1 MIHQFH
7 QLLGQAI
14 DKKATDIHFVLSSQQ
29 ESCSIRSIKGFEE
42 ITDVQISS
50 LFHYLKYRA
59 NLNLGN
65 LSVPQSGTFSEEFEG
80 NCYYFRFSCLTT
92 LQSQTGVLRILNNH
106 AGVHIDNCSTD
117 PQQNKIFQN
126 WCQQRSG
133 LILFTGPTSSGKTTT
148 LHAIL
153 ENIAKEGKL
162 KVITLEDPI
171 EIVDSSYLQLQVN
184 EKLNFTYEEGIKQL
198 LRHDPDVIMIGEVR
212 DAQTAKNVFRAALSG
227 HLVFTTLHAKSAT
240 EAIKRFCEFGFT
252 PDELLHTLTAV
263 VNQRLYPNYTKKGR
277 VCIYEIL
284 QGKELNLYLSTQQL
298 PANHSTIF
306 DQIEKAVENKTIRRK
321 DAKVDLLDQATRSR

>member
-1 MIHQFH
+1 MIQEFH
-7 QLLGQAI
+7 QLLRKAI
-14 DKKATDIHFVLSSQQ
+14 EKKVTDIHFVITDQSS
-29 ESCSIRSIKGFEE
+29 SCSMRTIKGFEE
-42 ITDVQISS
+42 YKSDHIAS

-65 LSVPQSGTFSEEFEG
+65 LSVPQSGTFELEYQE
-80 NCYYFRFSCLTT
+80 NVVYFRFSCLTT

-106 AGVHIDNCSTD
+106 SGVHIENCSTLAE
-117 PQQNKIFQN
+117 QNQIFQN
-126 WCQQRSG
+126 WCHQRSG

-153 ENIAKEGKL
+153 EQIAKDGKL

-171 EIVDSSYLQLQVN
+171 EIVDHRYLQLQVN

-212 DAQTAKNVFRAALSG
+212 DAETAKNVFRAALSG

-240 EAIKRFCEFGFT
+240 EAIKRFCEFGFQ
-252 PDELLHTLTAV
+252 PNDLIHTLTGV

-277 VCIYEIL
+277 VCVYEIL
-284 QGKELNLYLSTQQL
+284 QGKELVEYLSTQKL
-298 PANHSTIF
+298 STNHSTIF
-306 DQIEKAVENKTIRRK
+306 DQIETAITHKKIRRI
-321 DAKVDLLDQATRSR
+321 DAKVDLLDKTT

>member
-1 MIHQFH
+1 MVQQF
-7 QLLGQAI
+7 QRLLEQAI
-14 DKKATDIHFVLSSQQ
+14 HKKATDIHFTISNYTSSCVL
-29 ESCSIRSIKGFEE
+29 RTIKGFEE
-42 ITDVQISS
+42 FECQQIPS

-65 LSVPQSGTFSEEFEG
+65 LSVPQSGTFDVDFDG
-80 NCYYFRFSCLTT
+80 NHYYFRFSCLAT

-106 AGVHIDNCSTD
+106 SGVHIDNCSTIAE
-117 PQQNKIFQN
+117 QNQIFFN
-126 WCQQRSG
+126 WCHQRSG

-153 ENIAKEGKL
+153 EQIAKEGKL

-171 EIVDSSYLQLQVN
+171 ELVDTSYLQLQVN

-212 DAQTAKNVFRAALSG
+212 DAVTAKNVFRAALSG

-240 EAIKRFCEFGFT
+240 EAIKRFCEFGFH
-252 PDELLHTLTAV
+252 PNELLNTLSGV

-277 VCIYEIL
+277 VCVYEIL
-284 QGKELNLYLSTQQL
+284 QGKELNEYLSTQKL
-298 PANHSTIF
+298 SKKHLTIF
-306 DQIEKAVENKTIRRK
+306 DEIDRAIENKKIRK
-321 DAKVDLLDQATRSR
+321 IDAKVDLLDRTT